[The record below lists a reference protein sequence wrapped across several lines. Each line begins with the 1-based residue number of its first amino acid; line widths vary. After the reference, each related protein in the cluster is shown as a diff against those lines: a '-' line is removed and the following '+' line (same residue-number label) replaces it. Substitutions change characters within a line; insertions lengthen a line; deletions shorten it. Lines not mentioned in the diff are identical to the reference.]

1 MESAIYNYSQFF
13 NDDGGFDKVRS
24 DFDKLGDDLIKK
36 AKEIQS
42 KIQLFSADDVDSLK
56 KYEDQTE
63 DLIKVFKKYGDA
75 KESINKVEQAYLE
88 AQKKNNKSNE
98 EQIDNLV
105 SLDQELAKYKSQLA
119 EVNTFAKNNIKTD
132 RDLNKERVNAE
143 LQIKKVRKAIQG
155 QQKEILE
162 MNKLTRKE
170 QKLLKAKIVLEKEEV
185 KTLDDVRERMSAL
198 RTVVQSLDL
207 KEQAG
212 EIKIFNDEI
221 DELTD
226 LLSDNSDEFIKN
238 KINIGNYEE
247 AITNALKSSSLFT
260 TNIGVLD
267 NALGKVTDAMF
278 ATREELELME
288 KSLLTNTNALKKMT
302 VSFGKLNKTLK
313 ASIIGVV
320 LIAIAALGSAFGN
333 TRAGTIRLEKA
344 MASFNSVLATTGQT
358 AKAVFVGI
366 SSSFAILIKE
376 FKGRSFADLLKD
388 AFTGDLQSDLFVGIS
403 SAIAKTFDDI
413 SGIVSSGAGAI
424 VKGLENIDN
433 AFKLGDQVSR
443 LNQEIAKLNGQ
454 LAVTQSIADDSTR
467 SLSTQLF
474 ANSRALELSEEI
486 ATRQLEISR
495 AELELANEKVKQNVL
510 ANGVEANNLD
520 LSQKGEAFA
529 EATLNLAQRR
539 GSQLEISN
547 ELIDAQQQALLEVI
561 NVENDLALTKEEN
574 AKKSR
579 EINRDIFEQNLDLLI
594 DLIDTEKNLSEQL
607 VNDTTKNF
615 KRRVQEFNRFLIVFR
630 LNAQKELDEFTKN
643 ASNNGL
649 DLDFQ
654 VDFNDDGSF
663 ELFINNQQLSID
675 NIVELNEQLQGLGID
690 EITINRFREFI
701 IESRNGVRDFKD
713 LNKELTLVGFK
724 VKELKEDIVITERE
738 LKDLDELTN
747 KVKELQAQSNGDISP
762 GERRKIVDQLIALE
776 KEKTDIAEFANF
788 QRLFNR
794 RDAIDAEL
802 STVEEGSEREKEL
815 LLERLAIEK
824 KIREGDIDA
833 RLKETKESN
842 KRIAEE
848 QQKFAD
854 EMRRILDLILD
865 RVLEI
870 ARARTES
877 AEDEVDVQKTK
888 IDKQQELAQR
898 GLSNTLAFE
907 QRELRKR
914 EAELIKRQ
922 KQEQRL
928 EKIKAV
934 YASYSNYASRGEDN
948 ALLKALKDFAILEAV
963 TASFKDGGITGVDG
977 VKTNQNGITLG
988 ARHNAN
994 GTGGNL
1000 AWHEKGE
1007 GFFNRQEVENMGQDN
1022 FRIIKSM
1029 AGAGQIDSDFISGQ
1043 RQAMIKVVPVDTT
1056 NQALISEV
1064 KDMKKA
1070 IMNQPHESLRV
1081 PEVVDGIL
1089 RFQHETSRNG
1099 RVTRNTYI
1107 VKKSKF

>member
-1 MESAIYNYSQFF
+1 MEKAIYDYSQFF

-42 KIQLFSADDVDSLK
+42 KIQLFNADDVDSLK

-75 KESINKVEQAYLE
+75 KESINKVEQAFLE

-98 EQIDNLV
+98 EQVDNLV
-105 SLDQELAKYKSQLA
+105 ELDKELAKYKSQLA

-132 RDLNKERVNAE
+132 RNLNKERVEAE
-143 LQIKKVRKAIQG
+143 LQIKKVRKAIQK
-155 QQKEILE
+155 QQKEVLKSNE
-162 MNKLTRKE
+162 LTRKE
-170 QKLLKAKIVLEKEEV
+170 QKLLQAKITLEKEEV

-207 KEQAG
+207 EEQADQ
-212 EIKIFNDEI
+212 IKIFNDEI
-221 DELTD
+221 DELTE

-247 AITNALKSSSLFT
+247 SIVNALKGTKLFS

-267 NALGKVTDAMF
+267 NAIGSLTDALF
-278 ATREELELME
+278 VTKDELEAME
-288 KSLLTNTNALKKMT
+288 KSMDANTDAVKRFT
-302 VSFGKLNKTLK
+302 VGFGKLNKTLK

-344 MASFNSVLATTGQT
+344 MASFNSILATTGQV
-358 AKAVFVGI
+358 AKRVFIGI
-366 SSSFAILIKE
+366 SNSFAILLKE

-388 AFTGDLQSDLFVGIS
+388 AFTGDLQSDLFVGLS
-403 SAIAKTFDDI
+403 DAIAKTFGDI
-413 SGIVSSGAGAI
+413 GDIVSNGADAV

-433 AFKLGDQVSR
+433 AFKLEDKIRR
-443 LNQEIAKLNGQ
+443 LNQEIAELNGE

-467 SLSTQLF
+467 SLTTQLL
-474 ANSRALELSEEI
+474 ANAKALDLSEEI
-486 ATRQLEISR
+486 AKRQLEIAR
-495 AELELANEKVKQNVL
+495 AELESANERVKQNVL
-510 ANGVEANNLD
+510 ANGVEANRLN

-529 EATLNLAQRR
+529 KATLDLAQQR

-547 ELIDAQQQALLEVI
+547 DLIDAQQQALLDVI
-561 NVENDLALTKEEN
+561 DVENELALTKEEN
-574 AKKSR
+574 AKKAR

-615 KRRVQEFNRFLIVFR
+615 KKRVQEFQRFLIVFR
-630 LNAQKELDEFTKN
+630 QNAQRELDEFTKF
-643 ASNNGL
+643 AEKNGL

-654 VDFNDDGSF
+654 IDFNDDGSF
-663 ELFINNQQLSID
+663 ELFINDQQLSID
-675 NIVELNEQLQGLGID
+675 NIVQLNKELQGLGID

-701 IESRNGVRDFKD
+701 IESRNGVKDFKD

-724 VKELKEDIVITERE
+724 VKELTEDIAISERE
-738 LKDLDELTN
+738 LKDLDEVS
-747 KVKELQAQSNGDISP
+747 KRVRELQELSNGDISP
-762 GERRKIVDQLIALE
+762 GERKKILDQIKELE
-776 KEKTDIAEFANF
+776 KEKTEIAEFAEF
-788 QRLFNR
+788 QRLFIR

-802 STVEEGSEREKEL
+802 ATVEEGSEREKEL

-824 KIREGDIDA
+824 KLRDDDIDD
-833 RLKETKESN
+833 RIKSTKEAN
-842 KRIAEE
+842 KKIADE
-848 QQKFAD
+848 QKKFAD
-854 EMRRILDLILD
+854 EIRRILDAVLD

-877 AEDEVDVQKTK
+877 AENEVDQQKTR
-888 IDKQQELAQR
+888 IDRQQDLAER
-898 GLSNTLAFE
+898 GLTNTLAFE

-928 EKIKAV
+928 EKIKAI
-934 YASYSNYASRGEDN
+934 YSSYNNYASQGDPN
-948 ALLKALKDFAILEAV
+948 PIVKALKDFAILEAI

-977 VKTNQNGITLG
+977 VKTNKNGITLG
-988 ARHNAN
+988 ARHNVN

-1000 AWHEKGE
+1000 AWHERGE
-1007 GFFNRQEVENMGQDN
+1007 GFFNREEVANMGEDN
-1022 FRIIKSM
+1022 FRIIKAM
-1029 AGAGQIDSDFISGQ
+1029 AGAGQIDDDFISGQ
-1043 RQAMIKVVPVDTT
+1043 RQAMIKAVPVDTT
-1056 NQALISEV
+1056 NHRLISEV
-1064 KDMKKA
+1064 QEMKKA
-1070 IMNQPHESLRV
+1070 IMSQPHESLRI

-1089 RFQHETSRNG
+1089 KFQHEIMKQGKT
-1099 RVTRNTYI
+1099 TRNTYI
-1107 VKKSKF
+1107 VKKKRF